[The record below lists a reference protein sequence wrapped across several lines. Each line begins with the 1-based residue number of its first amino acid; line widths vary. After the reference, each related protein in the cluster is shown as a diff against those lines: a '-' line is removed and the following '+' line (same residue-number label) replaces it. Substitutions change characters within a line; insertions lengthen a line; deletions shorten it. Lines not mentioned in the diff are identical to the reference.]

1 MLKAVIF
8 FLAFAMLWLPFGQH
22 DFLLLHWMKI
32 GTFMAPF
39 LVLIA
44 LSFNQ
49 NRTDRSPQFIALAMF
64 VAYIGHQFEEH
75 WIDLYGRNYAFQ
87 GAVNALIAG
96 ALGIEAD
103 PGNLPDILTRASVFV
118 INTSLVWL
126 VAALA
131 IWRGAVFVFPVL
143 AMVAIAF
150 VNGISHLGSYIIA
163 GAYNPGLVTSVVLFL
178 PLSVWAYRALL
189 QDGLASKAQVSW
201 SIVWAIAGHII
212 MIFGLIAAN
221 WWMLFPEYIYF
232 VLLVA
237 WSVVPTA
244 AAWIVQREREPPS

>member
-8 FLAFAMLWLPFGQH
+8 FLAFAMLWLPLGQH

-49 NRTDRSPQFIALAMF
+49 NRTDGSPQFFALVMF
-64 VAYIGHQFEEH
+64 AAYIGHQFEEH
-75 WIDLYGRNYAFQ
+75 WIDLYGRDYAFQ

-96 ALGIEAD
+96 ALGIEAE
-103 PGNLPDILTRASVFV
+103 PGKIPDILTRASVFV

-131 IWRGAVFVFPVL
+131 IWRGAAFVFPVL

-150 VNGISHLGSYIIA
+150 VNGISHVVSSIIT

-201 SIVWAIAGHII
+201 SIAWAVAGHII
-212 MIFGLIAAN
+212 MIVGLIAAN

>member
-1 MLKAVIF
+1 MVKAVVF
-8 FLAFAMLWLPFGQH
+8 VLAFAMLWLPLGQH

-32 GTFMAPF
+32 GTFMVPF
-39 LVLIA
+39 LVLVA
-44 LSFNQ
+44 LSFNET
-49 NRTDRSPQFIALAMF
+49 RAARSPQFIALIMF
-64 VAYIGHQFEEH
+64 AAYIGHQFEEH

-87 GAVNALIAG
+87 GAVNALIVG
-96 ALGIEAD
+96 ALGIEAE
-103 PGNLPDILTRASVFV
+103 PGNLPDILTRVSVFV

-131 IWRGAVFVFPVL
+131 IWRGATFVFPVL

-150 VNGISHLGSYIIA
+150 VNGISHVVSSVIA
-163 GAYNPGLVTSVVLFL
+163 GAYNPGLVTSVALFL

-189 QDGLASKAQVSW
+189 HDGLASKAQVWW
-201 SIVWAIAGHII
+201 SITWAIAGHII

-232 VLLVA
+232 GLLVA
-237 WSVVPTA
+237 WSAVPTV
-244 AAWIVQREREPPS
+244 AAWMVHQKGAPYA